1 MKNNYHFVTL
11 LLLAIISTTALKAAN
26 VSGKALYQDDVNRPI
41 GFVTVV
47 LKNIDNNA
55 TLSYTTGA
63 DGFYEFT
70 DVPKGNY
77 SLTGTTN
84 IASTGGTFY
93 DAVLVYLNIA
103 KVIKLSPI
111 QLLAADVNGNNKVE
125 MGDYNLILQHILR
138 NKPYPAGPWKFVISE
153 FIVTDMKAADAPP
166 RGLGGTCSG
175 DVGGTFV
182 PTANSTP
189 VLPVAQD
196 GVINVSEGESFTTQ
210 ILTHNDLSLS
220 GAGLIINFPSE
231 LMEIESIEFKGA
243 DYEYNIENGQIR
255 LVWGNPETTPI
266 DFRDGEALIT
276 IHGVSTAAFKEGM
289 TASLS
294 MDGSTSLVSSSN
306 NEVSNLKF
314 ASPLIK
320 FGKPTLKLSNYPNPF
335 KNSTKLNIYSPET
348 GNAIIEVYSTNG
360 QLVKRIS
367 AGELNAGF
375 QEVNLDASQLAKGY
389 YVCKIR
395 IQGKTTEYANAI
407 RLLKAE

>member
-11 LLLAIISTTALKAAN
+11 LLLAIISTSVLKAAN
-26 VSGKALYQDDVNRPI
+26 VNGKALYQNDVNRPI
-41 GFVTVV
+41 GYVTVV

-55 TLSYTTGA
+55 TQAYITGA

-77 SLTGTTN
+77 TLTGTTN

-125 MGDYNLILQHILR
+125 MGDFNLILQHILR
-138 NKPYPAGPWKFVISE
+138 NKPYPAGPWKFIISE
-153 FIVTDMKAADAPP
+153 FTVTDMKSVDVPP
-166 RGLGGTCSG
+166 TGLGGTCSG
-175 DVGGTFV
+175 DVGGTFI
-182 PTANSTP
+182 PTAYSTP
-189 VLPVAQD
+189 VLPVAQE
-196 GVINVSEGESFTTQ
+196 GVTNVSEGESFTTQ
-210 ILTHNDLSLS
+210 ILTHNNLSLT

-266 DFRDGEALIT
+266 DFKDGEPLLT

-289 TASLS
+289 TASMS
-294 MDGSTSLVSSSN
+294 IDGSTSLVSSSN

-320 FGKPTLKLSNYPNPF
+320 FGKPALKLSNYPNPF

-348 GNAIIEVYSTNG
+348 GNAIIEVYSTSG
-360 QLVKRIS
+360 QLVKRLP
-367 AGELNAGF
+367 ACELNAGH
-375 QEVNLDASQLAKGY
+375 QEIDLDASQLAKGY

>member
-11 LLLAIISTTALKAAN
+11 LLLAIISTTVLKAAN

-55 TLSYTTGA
+55 TQAYTTGA

-77 SLTGTTN
+77 TLTGNTK

-125 MGDYNLILQHILR
+125 MGDFNLILQHILR

-153 FIVTDMKAADAPP
+153 FTVTDMKAADAPP

-196 GVINVSEGESFTTQ
+196 GVINVTEGESFVTQ

-231 LMEIESIEFKGA
+231 LMEIESIEFKGT

-255 LVWGNPETTPI
+255 LVWGNPETAPI
-266 DFRDGEALIT
+266 DFKDGEPLIT

-367 AGELNAGF
+367 AGELNAGY

-395 IQGKTTEYANAI
+395 MQGKTTEYANAI